1 MLARIGTMNLGLSKY
16 ICLKRTSTRVA
27 MWASW
32 YSNLEYKCSANKRRE
47 EHAESALTSN
57 NNLLLEIVECQCV
70 PVSSCSCYFSIPIY
84 RLSRDITID
93 SYYKLPLVNCTW
105 RTTGEIFC
113 LTCFKHAH
121 HYSMPFG
128 DKIDLPFNYCC
139 IKQCYEGC
147 SNVNAFCKLCISVNQ

>member
-16 ICLKRTSTRVA
+16 ICFKRTSARVA

-70 PVSSCSCYFSIPIY
+70 SVCSH
-84 RLSRDITID
+84 
-93 SYYKLPLVNCTW
+93 LV
-105 RTTGEIFC
+105 R
-113 LTCFKHAH
+113 A
-121 HYSMPFG
+121 
-128 DKIDLPFNYCC
+128 
-139 IKQCYEGC
+139 
-147 SNVNAFCKLCISVNQ
+147 ISVLRYIDYHVISQLTRTISCHC